1 MKQKSTRLWVLLI
14 GVILVVCLA
23 AMAVIALHRETG
35 GQVIIHQNG
44 ELTDTFPLN
53 EDRTLRYETEDGGYN
68 IVTIENGTVSVTEAS
83 CPDQVCVRHGP
94 TDQTAD
100 PIVCLPNSLVV
111 EVVSPDS
118 QQLDGVTS

>member
-1 MKQKSTRLWVLLI
+1 MTVYR
-14 GVILVVCLA
+14 
-23 AMAVIALHRETG
+23 
-35 GQVIIHQNG
+35 NG
-44 ELTDTFPLN
+44 ALTDTFPLN
-53 EDRTLRYETEDGGYN
+53 EDREVRYALENGDYN
-68 IVTIENGTVSVTEAS
+68 IVVIKDGEVSVTEAS
-83 CPDQVCVRHGP
+83 CPDQICVRHGP